1 MKAGIP
7 VFVPIAMAAREA
19 PRSGKEPM
27 RDRVPTTTAKAP
39 SFAAGRVRP
48 HETRRDRP
56 PPPTRPR
63 GPRPVAA
70 MPISAAAR
78 PRSTT
83 SESFQPVRAAASPAT
98 RLEGRTSSARVGAN
112 SSAPAPA
119 QRVATTRFGVMLPPM
134 CLCSLA
140 FVRCGTRVA
149 PRERVRCAVPIGG
162 TAQRGEGGRVARR
175 SNPAV
180 ITRGGTFGPVC
191 PCDDVPGRSDDFGG
205 WAALP
210 RGARGGAPGFATR
223 PSDRCALVVSSF
235 EAQQDTRR
243 VRACQMRLA
252 ENSLF
257 SCAELM

>member
-1 MKAGIP
+1 
-7 VFVPIAMAAREA
+7 MAAREA
-19 PRSGKEPM
+19 PRSGKERM
-27 RDRVPTTTAKAP
+27 RGRVPTTTTKAP

-56 PPPTRPR
+56 PPPTRPW

-70 MPISAAAR
+70 VPSPAAAR
-78 PRSTT
+78 PRDPS
-83 SESFQPVRAAASPAT
+83 SERFQLVRAAALSAT

-112 SSAPAPA
+112 SPAPAPA
-119 QRVATTRFGVMLPPM
+119 QRVATTWFDVMLPLM
-134 CLCSLA
+134 CLRLPG

-149 PRERVRCAVPIGG
+149 PRERVRCVAPFGDA
-162 TAQRGEGGRVARR
+162 TQRGEGGRVARR

-223 PSDRCALVVSSF
+223 PSNRCALVVSSF
-235 EAQQDTRR
+235 EAQQSTRL
-243 VRACQMRLA
+243 AWLCQMRLA
-252 ENSLF
+252 
-257 SCAELM
+257 